1 MKITQGKAKNM
12 MTTIKIEVT
21 ESDYSEKVT
30 DILKRYR
37 KDAVVP
43 GFRKGKT
50 PMSIIEKQYKT
61 SVVVDEVN
69 KLLQDS
75 LYKHITENKV
85 KVLGSPMPLSDNE
98 IDWKNNS
105 DFIFE
110 YEVGLAPEFDV
121 KISKK
126 DKLDFYKIEA
136 DKKLVDNYC
145 NDIAKRYGKMS
156 NPSKS
161 IAGDLVYCLIQQLD
175 SNGNIDSSGISN
187 EATVSIDTIKEKK
200 YQKMFIGV
208 EPDVKFNLNVK
219 KVFSNKS
226 DLSAMLKISQGELES
241 LSNDLFEFTIIRIN
255 RLAPAVFDNELF
267 NKVYPD
273 GKIKNLKEFKNKIKE
288 EAEKSFEVES
298 DRMLKNDVV
307 LYLVDKI
314 KFDLP
319 DEFLMKWL
327 VKSSEKP
334 LTIDQVKQDYPQYSK
349 SLKWQLI
356 ENKIL
361 EEHKVKVGNDDL
373 INFTKEIV
381 KKQMQQYGQAVSDD
395 KQIADIAENILKN
408 EDERK
413 RISNQLFDEKTLVIY
428 KELFK
433 LNQKSISYDDFVK
446 LATEK

>member
-226 DLSAMLKISQGELES
+226 DLSAMLKISQGELEN

-361 EEHKVKVGNDDL
+361 EEHKLKVDNDDL
-373 INFTKEIV
+373 TNFTKEIV

>member
-61 SVVVDEVN
+61 SVVVDEVD

-226 DLSAMLKISQGELES
+226 DLSAMLKISQGELEN

-361 EEHKVKVGNDDL
+361 EEHKLKVDNDDL
-373 INFTKEIV
+373 TNFTKEIV
-381 KKQMQQYGQAVSDD
+381 KKQMQQYGQAISDD

>member
-226 DLSAMLKISQGELES
+226 DLSAMLKISQGELEN
-241 LSNDLFEFTIIRIN
+241 LSNELFEFTVIRIN

-361 EEHKVKVGNDDL
+361 EEHKVKVDNDDL

-381 KKQMQQYGQAVSDD
+381 KKQMQQYGQAISDD

>member
-226 DLSAMLKISQGELES
+226 DLSAMLKISQGELEN

-319 DEFLMKWL
+319 DEFLMRWL

-361 EEHKVKVGNDDL
+361 EEHKLKVDNDDL
-373 INFTKEIV
+373 TNFTKEIV
-381 KKQMQQYGQAVSDD
+381 KKQMQQYGQAISDD